1 MIIMKEIKTTDF
13 FNDAKRLLSWSIGNV
28 KDKEHSK
35 VRGFFS
41 KIFREMKR

>member
-1 MIIMKEIKTTDF
+1 METTIF
-13 FNDAKRLLSWSIGNV
+13 FNDVKRLLSWSIGNV

>member
-1 MIIMKEIKTTDF
+1 METTNF
-13 FNDAKRLLSWSIGNV
+13 FNDVKRLLSWSIGNV
-28 KDKEHSK
+28 KDKEHSR

>member
-1 MIIMKEIKTTDF
+1 MKDLETTDF
-13 FNDAKRLLSWSIGNV
+13 FNDLKRLLSWSFSSV
-28 KDKEHSK
+28 KDKEHSR